1 MVINSSLFPFTFFLS
16 NRIKVGSLQTGA
28 KKYGGA
34 TRFKNAI
41 YSNVAGDDNIKINK
55 TNNIISIFIPSTIN
69 INQKIDNSEFV
80 QYSEN
85 YLMRFFGNTYTYN
98 SQGSWY
104 SDELKK
110 VIVENIAII
119 QVTLNEVTEQD
130 INIFIN
136 LAKHIKQEMRQEG
149 VSITINNSLAIV

>member
-1 MVINSSLFPFTFFLS
+1 MVINSSLFPFSFFLS
-16 NRIKVGSLQTGA
+16 SRVKVNSLQAGA

-34 TRFKNAI
+34 TQFKNAI
-41 YSNVAGDDNIKINK
+41 YSNVAGDNNIKINK

-98 SQGSWY
+98 SKGSWY

-110 VIVENIAII
+110 VIIENIAII
-119 QVTLNEVTEQD
+119 QVTLNKVTEQD

>member
-16 NRIKVGSLQTGA
+16 DRIKVKSLTAGA
-28 KKYGGA
+28 KKHGGA
-34 TRFKNAI
+34 TIFNSGI
-41 YSNVAGDDNIKINK
+41 YSNIAGDNNIKINK
-55 TNNIISIFIPSTIN
+55 TNNTISIFIPSTTN

-110 VIVENIAII
+110 VIIENITII
-119 QVTLNEVTEQD
+119 QVTLNKVTEQD
-130 INIFIN
+130 INIFVN
-136 LAKHIKQEMRQEG
+136 LAKYIKQEMRQEG